1 MLRLFTVVMM
11 ALALTLA
18 GCSEQAGMAKVA
30 TAGDSPGPGDQ
41 QGRQDDPKGS
51 QEQTQKKPDEKK
63 PDEKKPQPD
72 EKKPQPDEKKPQPD
86 EKKPEEEDGPE
97 NPFSH
102 RIDMLPFPPQADWL
116 NTKPIEMEDLRGKFV
131 IIDFWTYCCI
141 NCIHVLPELK
151 KLEHAYPN
159 ELVVIGCHS
168 AKFDTEK
175 DTENISEAILR
186 YEIEHPVFND
196 TNMLFWRSIGVRS
209 WPTVLML
216 DPEGKAV
223 WMHSG
228 EIQFD
233 QVDAILKRALP
244 YYRHKKLVDTAPIRF
259 ELLEYTAEKT
269 PLRFPG
275 KVMADEASKRLFI
288 TDSNHNRIVVTT
300 LEGELLQTIGSG
312 ALGQADG
319 SFAESSFHHPQGVA
333 LHGDTLYIADTENH
347 MLRKADLKAETVKT
361 VAGLGRQ
368 SRTPW
373 IGWNQFGEEEPVI
386 PGKRWHGVPAETELN
401 SPWSLWVHEDY
412 LYIAMA
418 GPHQIWWMDLE
429 ETAIGPFAGNG
440 REDIVDGPH
449 LPREPY
455 AQGASSF
462 AQPSG
467 LSSDGQ
473 NLYVADSEG
482 SSIRAVPFD
491 SSKMV
496 RTVIGT
502 AELPGGRLFEFGD
515 RDGNRE
521 EARLQHPL
529 EVVYHDGQIYVADT
543 YNDKIKRVDAK
554 TGDTRTVE
562 LKPLDEKPLDEKP
575 LDEKPLDEPTGLAY
589 AAGKLFVAD
598 TNNHR
603 IRTID
608 LSTGETK
615 TLEIAGLEPP
625 APSPPK
631 KPDFEGTA
639 TILPVAKVVAKDGRV
654 KLRLKL
660 DLPTGWKV
668 NELAPQRFWVTELG
682 DADAI
687 PDSAEGRT
695 EVETP
700 TAEVDVAL
708 AVSGDSGKTKIEV
721 LMPYFYCE
729 KDGGLCKVGTVKWE
743 LPLEW
748 SEDGAALA
756 ELDHSVKVF
765 QFKLAP

>member
-1 MLRLFTVVMM
+1 M
-11 ALALTLA
+11 
-18 GCSEQAGMAKVA
+18 
-30 TAGDSPGPGDQ
+30 
-41 QGRQDDPKGS
+41 
-51 QEQTQKKPDEKK
+51 
-63 PDEKKPQPD
+63 
-72 EKKPQPDEKKPQPD
+72 
-86 EKKPEEEDGPE
+86 
-97 NPFSH
+97 
-102 RIDMLPFPPQADWL
+102 IPFPPQSEWL
-116 NTKPIEMEDLRGKFV
+116 NTQPIKMEDLRGKFV

-175 DTENISEAILR
+175 DTKNISEAILR

-196 TNMLFWRSIGVRS
+196 VDMRFWRSIGVRS

-228 EIQFD
+228 EVQFE

-244 YYRHKKLVDTAPIRF
+244 YYRHKKLVDAAPIRF
-259 ELLEYTAEKT
+259 ELLEYTAEET

-275 KVMADEASKRLFI
+275 KVMADEDGKRLFI

-300 LEGELLQTIGSG
+300 LKGELLQTIGSG
-312 ALGQADG
+312 ALGKKDG

-347 MLRKADLKAETVKT
+347 MLRKADLKAKT
-361 VAGLGRQ
+361 VTTIAGSGRQ

-373 IGWNQFGEEEPVI
+373 IGWSQFGEEEPAI
-386 PGKRWHGVPAETELN
+386 PGKPWHGVPAESELN
-401 SPWSLWVHEDY
+401 SPWSLWVHGEH

-418 GPHQIWWMDLE
+418 GPHQIWWMDLK

-449 LPREPY
+449 MPREPY

-467 LSSDGQ
+467 LSSDGEW
-473 NLYVADSEG
+473 LYVADSEG

-491 SSKMV
+491 TRKKV
-496 RTVIGT
+496 FTIVGT

-515 RDGNRE
+515 RDGNRD

-543 YNDKIKRVDAK
+543 YNDKIKRVDVE

-562 LKPLDEKPLDEKP
+562 LKTD
-575 LDEKPLDEPTGLAY
+575 DEKPLDEPTGLAY
-589 AAGKLFVAD
+589 AAGKLYVAD

-608 LSTGETK
+608 LSNGELK

-625 APSPPK
+625 LAVAPQRPT
-631 KPDFEGTA
+631 FEGKPTV
-639 TILPVAKVVAKDGRV
+639 LPVANVVAKDGQI

-660 DLPTGWKV
+660 SLPTGWKV
-668 NELAPQRFWVTELG
+668 NDLAPQRYWLSEAG
-682 DADAI
+682 DADLI
-687 PDSAEGRT
+687 PASAEGMSELESPSADV
-695 EVETP
+695 EVS
-700 TAEVDVAL
+700 VA
-708 AVSGDSGKTKIEV
+708 VKGESGKSRVEV

-729 KDGGLCKVGTVKWE
+729 KEGGLCKMGSVQWE

-748 SEDGAALA
+748 SAEGAAAA
-756 ELDHSVKVF
+756 ELKHSIEIF
-765 QFKLAP
+765 QFKPLP